1 MGRKYRKFKRTVNTK
16 IKEVMVSTEDG
27 TKYDDKAKKI
37 LGNKH
42 ILSRILVGTV
52 EPLKHMTPDEVYNLI
67 EGDPI
72 ISKVPVNP
80 GRTNRKMRTGKGE
93 QIVGLNTEDSEIDE
107 GYISYDVIVYVR
119 LPDGRLQIIV
129 NVESQKDEPK
139 AYMIL
144 NRVIFYI
151 CRLVS
156 SQKERDFKNWHYN
169 DLKSVYSIWVCMDT
183 GENCMDYIHLTDKHL
198 LGSHQWKGRLD
209 LLNIYMIGLG
219 KEVSDADDEEFRLHR
234 LLGTVFSDGI
244 PVEDK
249 LKVMEEEFDIP
260 MEEELKEDLG
270 DMCNL
275 SQGIVERTTKRVTE
289 EVTERVTEKVTKEVT
304 DDVTSRINSLNSI
317 LIRSNRLDDLDRS
330 TKDKDFQEKLLNEL
344 VPVGNA

>member
-80 GRTNRKMRTGKGE
+80 GRTNRKMRTDKGE

-198 LGSHQWKGRLD
+198 LGSHQWKRQARLIEYLHDRLGERGFRCGR
-209 LLNIYMIGLG
+209 
-219 KEVSDADDEEFRLHR
+219 
-234 LLGTVFSDGI
+234 
-244 PVEDK
+244 
-249 LKVMEEEFDIP
+249 
-260 MEEELKEDLG
+260 
-270 DMCNL
+270 
-275 SQGIVERTTKRVTE
+275 
-289 EVTERVTEKVTKEVT
+289 
-304 DDVTSRINSLNSI
+304 
-317 LIRSNRLDDLDRS
+317 
-330 TKDKDFQEKLLNEL
+330 
-344 VPVGNA
+344 